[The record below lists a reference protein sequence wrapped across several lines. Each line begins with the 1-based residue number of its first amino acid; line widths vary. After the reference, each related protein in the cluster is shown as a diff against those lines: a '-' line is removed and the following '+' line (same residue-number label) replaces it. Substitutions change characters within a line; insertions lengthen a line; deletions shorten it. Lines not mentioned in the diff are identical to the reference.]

1 METKPKRPP
10 LPDLS
15 TLDLEALKALVLAQ
29 QAELASR
36 ETEIE
41 HLRLLILK
49 LKRMQFGRKSEKLDR
64 QIDQLELRLEDLE
77 SNPPASAPAQPIVA
91 QTPEATPNKPVR
103 RALPEQLPRET
114 ETYAPKHETCPA
126 CGGAL
131 RPLGE
136 DVSETLEYVPGHFK
150 VIRHVRPS

>member
-1 METKPKRPP
+1 METKPKRQP
-10 LPDLS
+10 LPGLS

-91 QTPEATPNKPVR
+91 QTPEATPTSQSVVLCR
-103 RALPEQLPRET
+103 SSCRART
-114 ETYAPKHETCPA
+114 ETYAPKHEATCP
-126 CGGAL
+126 
-131 RPLGE
+131 PLAAA
-136 DVSETLEYVPGHFK
+136 
-150 VIRHVRPS
+150 RCVRWVKMFPKRWNTCPDTSR